1 MRRDVLTER
10 RPVPTAAA
18 EHEPVVRHVRIP
30 APARVIIQAS
40 RQAKPVLRQRF
51 AVLPVIIIVRIPIR
65 TLTVVRAATAKRT
78 RGAAA
83 QERQARYVP
92 AGARREPVMRRRLVR
107 R

>member
-18 EHEPVVRHVRIP
+18 EHEPVVKHVRIP
-30 APARVIIQAS
+30 APARVIIQAN
-40 RQAKPVLRQRF
+40 RQAKPVPRQRF

-65 TLTVVRAATAKRT
+65 TLTVVRVATARRT
-78 RGAAA
+78 RGAAT
-83 QERQARYVP
+83 QGRQAKYVP
-92 AGARREPVMRRRLVR
+92 AEERPEPVMRHRLVR